1 MHLVRSAPLP
11 CSPELPLPPGTHLSP
26 NNFVSSLNQPIRS
39 IQQNTSDNGAGASR
53 SQSRSQ
59 DVLPPRGCAQ
69 TPISRMT
76 EQPSDARSFLH
87 KSIRLT
93 SLELPRAWTDGVNDA
108 LTLAG
113 SSRGSCW
120 GEAARLSSRCP
131 LFRHHKQPPS
141 TPAPLPRTRTSP
153 PPIDNARH
161 SLQRFQSVETWFSR
175 LEECGGGF
183 RRFHA
188 WRRG

>member
-1 MHLVRSAPLP
+1 LDGTLLPRAAGYCSPAPSASTPMSPNALDVSKRPIP
-11 CSPELPLPPGTHLSP
+11 CSPELPSPLPPRCSP

-53 SQSRSQ
+53 SRSRSQ

-120 GEAARLSSRCP
+120 GEAARLSSRLP
-131 LFRHHKQPPS
+131 LLRLTGNSPKHPHPP
-141 TPAPLPRTRTSP
+141 RP
-153 PPIDNARH
+153 PENLSA
-161 SLQRFQSVETWFSR
+161 TY
-175 LEECGGGF
+175 G
-183 RRFHA
+183 
-188 WRRG
+188 